1 MRRVAI
7 GGALVVV
14 ASVATARDADPAPAP
29 RWEIRV
35 PDRLEVEAGAT
46 VQLPISIAVDRGL
59 SVSKDGPLWID
70 IAPERGLHVKKLRL
84 SRRDAVDPGA
94 DLPRFEIPVRGDEA
108 GDHPTR
114 LRIRLWLCG
123 AKVCRPL
130 DVQRRA
136 TISVHPK
143 PAGSGS
149 DSDAGSASPRS

>member
-7 GGALVVV
+7 GFALAVV
-14 ASVATARDADPAPAP
+14 ASVTAVRDADPAPAA

-35 PDRLEVEAGAT
+35 PDRLEVDVGAT

-70 IAPERGLHVKKLRL
+70 VAPEQGLHVKKLRL

-94 DLPRFEIPVRGDEA
+94 DLPRFEIPVRGVAA
-108 GDHPTR
+108 GDHPAR

-130 DVQRRA
+130 DVQRQT
-136 TISVHPK
+136 TIAVRPK
-143 PAGSGS
+143 AGAGSG
-149 DSDAGSASPRS
+149 SDAGSASPRS